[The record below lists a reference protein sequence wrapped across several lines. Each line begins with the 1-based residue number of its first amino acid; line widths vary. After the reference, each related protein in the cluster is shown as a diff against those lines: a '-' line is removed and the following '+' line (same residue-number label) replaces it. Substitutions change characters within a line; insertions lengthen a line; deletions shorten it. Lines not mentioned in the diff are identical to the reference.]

1 MAYTPKSKIK
11 ALGAALLSYAKEADQ
26 AGVHIP
32 ELEALRPFFG
42 KKGQILIRPTRSKK
56 QQEKLEAAIKA
67 AKEKYGA
74 RPNKAKIKKELEKR
88 KQEEAKKRK
97 KAEKTYRQ
105 RKVKEAKEKQANFRS
120 AAQKAAR
127 QYNKV
132 VDVLMNVSLR
142 KLLEAYGIGSDLV
155 EYLAE
160 QDMSVEDIKKF
171 IKEVAATV
179 DDVPEEARA
188 LIGSD
193 RILGTLKE
201 IRETYDEQD
210 FNTISDIF
218 KFSMEHPEA
227 QTEEVERII
236 NTWRAAGGETLIS
249 FADLAE
255 QLNNAVDPFNTDTL
269 AEILEAAAE
278 EDVQ

>member
-11 ALGAALLSYAKEADQ
+11 ALGSALLDYIKESDK

-32 ELEALRPFFG
+32 ELEALRSFFG
-42 KKGQILIRPTRSKK
+42 RKGQILARPTRSKK
-56 QQEKLEAAIKA
+56 QREKLDAAIKA
-67 AKEKYGA
+67 AKEKCGA
-74 RPNKAKIKKELEKR
+74 RPSKAKIKKELEKR
-88 KQEEAKKRK
+88 KQEEAAKRK

-105 RKVKEAKEKQANFRS
+105 RKVKEAKDKKANFRS

-132 VDVLMNVSLR
+132 VDVLMDAVLR
-142 KLLEAYGIGSDLV
+142 KLMDAYGIGSDLV

-160 QDMSVEDIKKF
+160 QGMSVEDIKKF
-171 IKEVAATV
+171 IKEVAVTV

-201 IRETYDEQD
+201 IRETYDDQD

-218 KFSMEHPEA
+218 KFAIEHPEA
-227 QTEEVERII
+227 QTGEVERIVD
-236 NTWRAAGGETLIS
+236 TWQAAGGETLIS
-249 FADLAE
+249 FTDLAE
-255 QLNNAVDPFNTDTL
+255 QLNNAVDPFNTKTL
-269 AEILEAAAE
+269 AEILEDAAE
-278 EDVQ
+278 EDIQ